1 MQFTPNNEIRRVEA
15 KSDPLSSVPTTS
27 TTAPSPGGLFDDDS
41 DDSSNRPPSTS
52 SSSSSSGEST
62 SKGAESSKCKFCDRV
77 DELIKSSKIDKTE
90 TNEIK
95 KMKESYTKLKLAI
108 KKNLDKDDN
117 DESQSQKTGNESDD
131 DLVKLS
137 IAQRKKLQD
146 KKTKD
151 SEKTKEVK
159 KLTELFKKAVEVVIE
174 KLQDEK
180 RIARED
186 EEEAKKKKKEREKK
200 KEEEEEWQ
208 NALEEEEEEE
218 KKKKVAKEERNYGIE
233 LKDVSKIN
241 KVSST
246 AKNQPGGG
254 KSRKKEIEKFIKYLS
269 TFVKEDLKQIIN
281 GKHHEEHRR
290 KHMEKLK
297 STDNGKNNGGFT
309 DSMLKAL
316 VKAIGKD
323 SDGAKE
329 ARKHLQMLLKEYPD
343 KVPTALINIVRDKL
357 KTKGLGIIL
366 AIQLSATIIGLLIS
380 IIPIPGLALIG
391 EAVAIAANMGT
402 DVITA
407 FGPLNIIDLLKN
419 GSKEALETFTK
430 SMVPVI
436 NSLSGAWCCNKSDGT
451 ENKSV
456 KLFLNGL
463 AEVSKIL
470 NNSDDAAK
478 KEEEINKVIAD
489 LQKEIESGS
498 SQEKGKEDKK
508 EKTKGGGKRRKTR
521 KKKKRKRKKRKTRRR
536 RKKKKR
542 KTNKYRKRFTRRY

>member
-1 MQFTPNNEIRRVEA
+1 
-15 KSDPLSSVPTTS
+15 
-27 TTAPSPGGLFDDDS
+27 
-41 DDSSNRPPSTS
+41 
-52 SSSSSSGEST
+52 
-62 SKGAESSKCKFCDRV
+62 
-77 DELIKSSKIDKTE
+77 
-90 TNEIK
+90 
-95 KMKESYTKLKLAI
+95 
-108 KKNLDKDDN
+108 
-117 DESQSQKTGNESDD
+117 
-131 DLVKLS
+131 
-137 IAQRKKLQD
+137 
-146 KKTKD
+146 
-151 SEKTKEVK
+151 
-159 KLTELFKKAVEVVIE
+159 
-174 KLQDEK
+174 
-180 RIARED
+180 
-186 EEEAKKKKKEREKK
+186 
-200 KEEEEEWQ
+200 
-208 NALEEEEEEE
+208 
-218 KKKKVAKEERNYGIE
+218 
-233 LKDVSKIN
+233 
-241 KVSST
+241 
-246 AKNQPGGG
+246 
-254 KSRKKEIEKFIKYLS
+254 
-269 TFVKEDLKQIIN
+269 
-281 GKHHEEHRR
+281 
-290 KHMEKLK
+290 MEKLK
-297 STDNGKNNGGFT
+297 STDNGKNNGGVT
-309 DSMLKAL
+309 DSMLKTL

-419 GSKEALETFTK
+419 GSKGALETFTK

-470 NNSDDAAK
+470 NSTESAEN
-478 KEEEINKVIAD
+478 KESEIKKVID
-489 LQKEIESGS
+489 ELQKEIESGS
-498 SQEKGKEDKK
+498 PQKKEKEDKK
-508 EKTKGGGKRRKTR
+508 EVTTSTANEQGGGKRRKTR

>member
-1 MQFTPNNEIRRVEA
+1 
-15 KSDPLSSVPTTS
+15 
-27 TTAPSPGGLFDDDS
+27 
-41 DDSSNRPPSTS
+41 
-52 SSSSSSGEST
+52 
-62 SKGAESSKCKFCDRV
+62 
-77 DELIKSSKIDKTE
+77 
-90 TNEIK
+90 
-95 KMKESYTKLKLAI
+95 
-108 KKNLDKDDN
+108 
-117 DESQSQKTGNESDD
+117 
-131 DLVKLS
+131 
-137 IAQRKKLQD
+137 
-146 KKTKD
+146 
-151 SEKTKEVK
+151 
-159 KLTELFKKAVEVVIE
+159 
-174 KLQDEK
+174 
-180 RIARED
+180 
-186 EEEAKKKKKEREKK
+186 
-200 KEEEEEWQ
+200 
-208 NALEEEEEEE
+208 
-218 KKKKVAKEERNYGIE
+218 
-233 LKDVSKIN
+233 
-241 KVSST
+241 
-246 AKNQPGGG
+246 
-254 KSRKKEIEKFIKYLS
+254 
-269 TFVKEDLKQIIN
+269 
-281 GKHHEEHRR
+281 
-290 KHMEKLK
+290 MEKLK

-329 ARKHLQMLLKEYPD
+329 AREHLQTLLKKYPD
-343 KVPTALINIVRDKL
+343 KVPTALIKIVRDKL

-402 DVITA
+402 DVIE
-407 FGPLNIIDLLKN
+407 FIGPLNIIGLLKN

-470 NNSDDAAK
+470 NNSETPAK
-478 KEEEINKVIAD
+478 KEEEINKVIVD

-498 SQEKGKEDKK
+498 PQEKSETEK
-508 EKTKGGGKRRKTR
+508 EKKKKTKKKGGGKRRKTR
-521 KKKKRKRKKRKTRRR
+521 RKRKRKKRKTRRR

>member
-1 MQFTPNNEIRRVEA
+1 MATRNETKEEEEA
-15 KSDPLSSVPTTS
+15 TVGEIS
-27 TTAPSPGGLFDDDS
+27 TDKGKLC
-41 DDSSNRPPSTS
+41 
-52 SSSSSSGEST
+52 ES
-62 SKGAESSKCKFCDRV
+62 KFCKRV
-77 DELIKSSKIDKTE
+77 DELMKSSEIGE
-90 TNEIK
+90 TDAIEA
-95 KMKESYTKLKLAI
+95 MKQSYINLERAI
-108 KKNLDKDDN
+108 KQNLDKDDN
-117 DESQSQKTGNESDD
+117 DESQSKGTSKESDD
-131 DLVKLS
+131 LVNLS
-137 IAQRKKLQD
+137 IALRAKRKD
-146 KKTKD
+146 KKMED
-151 SEKTKEVK
+151 SKKTKEVK
-159 KLTELFKKAVEVVIE
+159 ELTQQFKDAVEKVIE
-174 KLQDEK
+174 ELQKDK
-180 RIARED
+180 KIARTK
-186 EEEAKKKKKEREKK
+186 EEAKKKKGED
-200 KEEEEEWQ
+200 
-208 NALEEEEEEE
+208 EE
-218 KKKKVAKEERNYGIE
+218 KEVVGEGGDIEMTTTNNKKN
-233 LKDVSKIN
+233 
-241 KVSST
+241 
-246 AKNQPGGG
+246 KNQQGGE

-281 GKHHEEHRR
+281 GKHHEKHRR

-297 STDNGKNNGGFT
+297 STDNGKNNGGVT
-309 DSMLKAL
+309 DSMLKTL

-343 KVPTALINIVRDKL
+343 KVPTALIKIVRDKL

-419 GSKEALETFTK
+419 GSKGALETFTK

-463 AEVSKIL
+463 AEVSTIL
-470 NNSDDAAK
+470 NSTGSAEKKAA
-478 KEEEINKVIAD
+478 EIKKVID
-489 LQKEIESGS
+489 ELQKEIESGS
-498 SQEKGKEDKK
+498 PQKKEKEDKK
-508 EKTKGGGKRRKTR
+508 EVVASTVDTSTVQEQGGGKRRKTR

>member
-1 MQFTPNNEIRRVEA
+1 MATRDEPRVEA
-15 KSDPLSSVPTTS
+15 KSDPLSGVFDD
-27 TTAPSPGGLFDDDS
+27 TAPSSRGLIDTDS
-41 DDSSNRPPSTS
+41 DDSSNKSPAPTKKPSTS
-52 SSSSSSGEST
+52 SSSSGESST
-62 SKGAESSKCKFCDRV
+62 DEGESSKCKFCERV
-77 DELIKSSKIDKTE
+77 DELMRSSGITE
-90 TNEIK
+90 TNAIK

-117 DESQSQKTGNESDD
+117 DESPSEGTGKKSLFE
-131 DLVKLS
+131 LS
-137 IAQRKKLQD
+137 IDQRKKLQD

-151 SEKTKEVK
+151 SEKTKKVK
-159 KLTELFKKAVEVVIE
+159 ELTQQFKKAVEDVIE
-174 KLQDEK
+174 KLQEDK
-180 RIARED
+180 KIARTK

-200 KEEEEEWQ
+200 KEEEEEWRKEQ
-208 NALEEEEEEE
+208 EEEE
-218 KKKKVAKEERNYGIE
+218 KKKKVAKDERNYGIE
-233 LKDVSKIN
+233 LKGGSKRK
-241 KVSST
+241 KVSSP
-246 AKNQPGGG
+246 AKNQQGGE

-281 GKHHEEHRR
+281 GKHHEKHRR

-297 STDNGKNNGGFT
+297 STDNGKNNGGVT
-309 DSMLKAL
+309 DSMLKTL

-419 GSKEALETFTK
+419 GSKGALETFTK

-463 AEVSKIL
+463 AKVSKIL
-470 NNSDDAAK
+470 NSTESAAK
-478 KEEEINKVIAD
+478 KESEIKKVID
-489 LQKEIESGS
+489 ELQKEIESGS
-498 SQEKGKEDKK
+498 PQEKSETEKEKK
-508 EKTKGGGKRRKTR
+508 EVATSTANKQGGGKRRKTR
-521 KKKKRKRKKRKTRRR
+521 KKRKRKRKKRKTRRR

>member
-1 MQFTPNNEIRRVEA
+1 MATRKNETKVEEEEEA
-15 KSDPLSSVPTTS
+15 TV
-27 TTAPSPGGLFDDDS
+27 
-41 DDSSNRPPSTS
+41 
-52 SSSSSSGEST
+52 GESST
-62 SKGAESSKCKFCDRV
+62 DKGESCESKFCKRV
-77 DELIKSSKIDKTE
+77 DELIKSSGIKETDAIDA
-90 TNEIK
+90 
-95 KMKESYTKLKLAI
+95 MKQSYTKLKLAI
-108 KKNLDKDDN
+108 KQNLDKD
-117 DESQSQKTGNESDD
+117 ESQSEETGKKSDD

-137 IAQRKKLQD
+137 IALRAKRKE

-151 SEKTKEVK
+151 SEKTTKVKE
-159 KLTELFKKAVEVVIE
+159 LTQQFKKAVEDVIKE
-174 KLQDEK
+174 LQEDKK
-180 RIARED
+180 RARTK
-186 EEEAKKKKKEREKK
+186 EAKKKKGED
-200 KEEEEEWQ
+200 
-208 NALEEEEEEE
+208 EE
-218 KKKKVAKEERNYGIE
+218 KEVVGEGGDIEMTTANNKKN
-233 LKDVSKIN
+233 
-241 KVSST
+241 
-246 AKNQPGGG
+246 KNQQGGE

-281 GKHHEEHRR
+281 GKHHEKHRR

-297 STDNGKNNGGFT
+297 STDNGKNNGGVT
-309 DSMLKAL
+309 DSMLKTL

-419 GSKEALETFTK
+419 GSKGALETFTK

-463 AEVSKIL
+463 AKVSKIL
-470 NNSDDAAK
+470 NSTESAAK
-478 KEEEINKVIAD
+478 KEEEIKKVID
-489 LQKEIESGS
+489 ELQKEIESGS
-498 SQEKGKEDKK
+498 PQKKGKEEDKK
-508 EKTKGGGKRRKTR
+508 EVATSTANEQGGGKRRKTR
-521 KKKKRKRKKRKTRRR
+521 KKRKRKRKKRKTRRR

>member
-1 MQFTPNNEIRRVEA
+1 MATMNETRRVEA
-15 KSDPLSSVPTTS
+15 TSDPLSGVLSG
-27 TTAPSPGGLFDDDS
+27 TASSPGGLFDDDS

-52 SSSSSSGEST
+52 SSSSSS

-90 TNEIK
+90 
-95 KMKESYTKLKLAI
+95 AI
-108 KKNLDKDDN
+108 KAMKQSYINLERAIKQNLDKDDN
-117 DESQSQKTGNESDD
+117 DKSQSKGTSKESDD
-131 DLVKLS
+131 LVNLS
-137 IAQRKKLQD
+137 IALRAKRKD
-146 KKTKD
+146 KKDSDSKKTAKVEEMKEKFKD
-151 SEKTKEVK
+151 
-159 KLTELFKKAVEVVIE
+159 AVEKVIE
-174 KLQDEK
+174 KLQVEK
-180 RIARED
+180 KRARTK
-186 EEEAKKKKKEREKK
+186 EEGAKKKKEQEEKK

-218 KKKKVAKEERNYGIE
+218 KKKKVAKEERNDGIE
-233 LKDVSKIN
+233 LKGVSKR
-241 KVSST
+241 KEVSSP
-246 AKNQPGGG
+246 AKNQQGGE

-281 GKHHEEHRR
+281 GKHHEKHRR

-297 STDNGKNNGGFT
+297 STDNGKNNGGVT
-309 DSMLKAL
+309 DSMLKTL

-343 KVPTALINIVRDKL
+343 KVPTALIKIVRDKL

-419 GSKEALETFTK
+419 GSKGALETFTK

-463 AEVSKIL
+463 AEVSTIL
-470 NNSDDAAK
+470 NSTGSAEKKAA
-478 KEEEINKVIAD
+478 EIKKVID
-489 LQKEIESGS
+489 ELQKEIESGS
-498 SQEKGKEDKK
+498 PQKKEKEDKK
-508 EKTKGGGKRRKTR
+508 EVVASTVDTSTVQEQGGGKRRKTR

>member
-1 MQFTPNNEIRRVEA
+1 MAIRNESKEDQDTV
-15 KSDPLSSVPTTS
+15 
-27 TTAPSPGGLFDDDS
+27 
-41 DDSSNRPPSTS
+41 
-52 SSSSSSGEST
+52 GESST
-62 SKGAESSKCKFCDRV
+62 DKGESSKCKFCDRV
-77 DELIKSSKIDKTE
+77 DELIKSSEIGETDAKGAIDA
-90 TNEIK
+90 
-95 KMKESYTKLKLAI
+95 MKQSYINLERAI
-108 KKNLDKDDN
+108 KQNLDKDDN
-117 DESQSQKTGNESDD
+117 DESQSKGTSKESDD
-131 DLVKLS
+131 LVNLS
-137 IAQRKKLQD
+137 IALRAKRKD
-146 KKTKD
+146 KKTED
-151 SEKTKEVK
+151 IEKTTKVK
-159 KLTELFKKAVEVVIE
+159 KLTQQFKKAVEVVIK
-174 KLQDEK
+174 KLQVEK
-180 RIARED
+180 KIART
-186 EEEAKKKKKEREKK
+186 K
-200 KEEEEEWQ
+200 
-208 NALEEEEEEE
+208 EEEE
-218 KKKKVAKEERNYGIE
+218 KKNKKKEEKKEEEKKRREEKEEERQNALAKTRKQAEEEKGIE
-233 LKDVSKIN
+233 LTSLTLDKEN
-241 KVSST
+241 KVSSP
-246 AKNQPGGG
+246 AKIQQGGE
-254 KSRKKEIEKFIKYLS
+254 KSRKKEIEIEKFIKYLS

-281 GKHHEEHRR
+281 GKHHEKHRR

-297 STDNGKNNGGFT
+297 STDNGKNNGGVT
-309 DSMLKAL
+309 DSMLKTL

-419 GSKEALETFTK
+419 GSKGALETFTK

-463 AEVSKIL
+463 AKVSTILNSSESAEEKESKI
-470 NNSDDAAK
+470 K
-478 KEEEINKVIAD
+478 KVID
-489 LQKEIESGS
+489 ELQKEIESGS
-498 SQEKGKEDKK
+498 PQEKSETEKEEQGGEQEDKMKK
-508 EKTKGGGKRRKTR
+508 EGGGKRRKTR

>member
-1 MQFTPNNEIRRVEA
+1 MATRKNKTRVKAISE
-15 KSDPLSSVPTTS
+15 PLSGVFDD
-27 TTAPSPGGLFDDDS
+27 TAPSSRGLIDTDS
-41 DDSSNRPPSTS
+41 DDSLNKSPAPTKKPPSS
-52 SSSSSSGEST
+52 LSESGEGST
-62 SKGAESSKCKFCDRV
+62 DEGESSKCKFCKRV
-77 DELIKSSKIDKTE
+77 DELMESSGITE
-90 TNEIK
+90 TNEIE
-95 KMKESYTKLKLAI
+95 KMKESYTNLERVI
-108 KKNLDKDDN
+108 KQNLDKDESQSKQNLDK
-117 DESQSQKTGNESDD
+117 DESQSKGIVKKSDD
-131 DLVKLS
+131 DLFKLS
-137 IAQRKKLQD
+137 FALRAKRKNKE
-146 KKTKD
+146 TED
-151 SEKTKEVK
+151 SKKTKEVK
-159 KLTELFKKAVEVVIE
+159 ELTKQFKKAVEDVIE
-174 KLQDEK
+174 ELQEDK
-180 RIARED
+180 KIARTK
-186 EEEAKKKKKEREKK
+186 EAKKKKEQDEKAK
-200 KEEEEEWQ
+200 KEKGED
-208 NALEEEEEEE
+208 EE
-218 KKKKVAKEERNYGIE
+218 KEVVGE
-233 LKDVSKIN
+233 
-241 KVSST
+241 
-246 AKNQPGGG
+246 GGDIQMVEIPPAIIRKG
-254 KSRKKEIEKFIKYLS
+254 EGGEKSRKKESEEIEKFIKYLS

-281 GKHHEEHRR
+281 GKHHEVHRR

-297 STDNGKNNGGFT
+297 STDNGKNNGGVT

-391 EAVAIAANMGT
+391 ESVAIAANMGT
-402 DVITA
+402 DVITF

-470 NNSDDAAK
+470 NSKKNNKK
-478 KEEEINKVIAD
+478 KETEIDEVID
-489 LQKEIESGS
+489 QLQSEIESGS
-498 SQEKGKEDKK
+498 PQEKSETKK
-508 EKTKGGGKRRKTR
+508 EKEKKKGGGKRRKTR
-521 KKKKRKRKKRKTRRR
+521 KKRKRKRKKRKTRRR

>member
-1 MQFTPNNEIRRVEA
+1 MATRNETKEEA
-15 KSDPLSSVPTTS
+15 ESDPLSGVPSAT
-27 TTAPSPGGLFDDDS
+27 PSPS
-41 DDSSNRPPSTS
+41 NISSLSSALSSSPAPGRRLRDLLSPSASSSSSSSRRNKNPPSTS
-52 SSSSSSGEST
+52 SSSSRESSTDEGESC
-62 SKGAESSKCKFCDRV
+62 ESKFCKRV
-77 DELIKSSKIDKTE
+77 NELIKSSEIGE
-90 TNEIK
+90 TNTIDTMK
-95 KMKESYTKLKLAI
+95 KSYTNLERAI
-108 KKNLDKDDN
+108 KQNLDKD
-117 DESQSQKTGNESDD
+117 ESQSKGIGKKSDD
-131 DLVKLS
+131 DLFNLS
-137 IAQRKKLQD
+137 FALRAKRKK
-146 KKTKD
+146 KETED
-151 SEKTKEVK
+151 SKKTKEVK
-159 KLTELFKKAVEVVIE
+159 ELTQQFKDAVEEVIKE
-174 KLQDEK
+174 LQE
-180 RIARED
+180 
-186 EEEAKKKKKEREKK
+186 EKK
-200 KEEEEEWQ
+200 MARKEEEEE
-208 NALEEEEEEE
+208 ARGESSR
-218 KKKKVAKEERNYGIE
+218 ERGGEGEIE
-233 LKDVSKIN
+233 MVDMGR
-241 KVSST
+241 
-246 AKNQPGGG
+246 GGG
-254 KSRKKEIEKFIKYLS
+254 EKSRKKESEEIEKFIKYLS

-281 GKHHEEHRR
+281 GKHHEVHRR

-297 STDNGKNNGGFT
+297 STDNGKNNGGVT

-343 KVPTALINIVRDKL
+343 KVPTALIKIVRDKL

-391 EAVAIAANMGT
+391 ESVAIAANMGT
-402 DVITA
+402 DVITF

-463 AEVSKIL
+463 AKVSEIL
-470 NNSDDAAK
+470 YSKTVEDK
-478 KEEEINKVIAD
+478 KTEIDKVID
-489 LQKEIESGS
+489 QLQSEIESGS
-498 SQEKGKEDKK
+498 PQEKS
-508 EKTKGGGKRRKTR
+508 KTKKQKKRGDASTVQKNGGGKRRKTR
-521 KKKKRKRKKRKTRRR
+521 KKRKRKRKKRKTRRR

>member
-1 MQFTPNNEIRRVEA
+1 MQFTTPNNEIRRVEA

-186 EEEAKKKKKEREKK
+186 EEE
-200 KEEEEEWQ
+200 
-208 NALEEEEEEE
+208 EEEEEEE
-218 KKKKVAKEERNYGIE
+218 RRRRKKKKKSHIE
-233 LKDVSKIN
+233 MTSMKK
-241 KVSST
+241 
-246 AKNQPGGG
+246 GGG

-402 DVITA
+402 DVITF
-407 FGPLNIIDLLKN
+407 FGPLNIIGLLKN

-456 KLFLNGL
+456 KLFLDGL
-463 AEVSKIL
+463 TKVSNIL
-470 NNSDDAAK
+470 NSTKTPADK
-478 KEEEINKVIAD
+478 KTEIEKVID
-489 LQKEIESGS
+489 ELQKEIESGS
-498 SQEKGKEDKK
+498 PQKKEEKLKEKK

-521 KKKKRKRKKRKTRRR
+521 RKRKRKKRKTRRR

>member
-1 MQFTPNNEIRRVEA
+1 MATGNETKVEA
-15 KSDPLSSVPTTS
+15 KFDPLSGVLSD
-27 TTAPSPGGLFDDDS
+27 TAPSSRGLIDTDS
-41 DDSSNRPPSTS
+41 DDSSNKSPVPTKKPPSTS
-52 SSSSSSGEST
+52 SSSSGES
-62 SKGAESSKCKFCDRV
+62 SMDKGESCESKFCKRV
-77 DELIKSSKIDKTE
+77 NELIKSSEIGE
-90 TNEIK
+90 TNTIEA
-95 KMKESYTKLKLAI
+95 MKQSYINLERAI
-108 KKNLDKDDN
+108 KQNLDKDDN
-117 DESQSQKTGNESDD
+117 DESPSEGTGKKSLFE
-131 DLVKLS
+131 LS
-137 IAQRKKLQD
+137 INQRKKLQED
-146 KKTKD
+146 KRIARED
-151 SEKTKEVK
+151 EEEVK

-174 KLQDEK
+174 KLQEDK

-186 EEEAKKKKKEREKK
+186 EEE
-200 KEEEEEWQ
+200 
-208 NALEEEEEEE
+208 EEEEE
-218 KKKKVAKEERNYGIE
+218 KKKSDRKEMNIE
-233 LKDVSKIN
+233 MVDM
-241 KVSST
+241 
-246 AKNQPGGG
+246 GGG
-254 KSRKKEIEKFIKYLS
+254 GGGEKSRKKESEEIEKFIKYLS

-281 GKHHEEHRR
+281 GKHHKKHRR

-297 STDNGKNNGGFT
+297 STDNGKNNGGVT
-309 DSMLKAL
+309 DSMLKTL

-419 GSKEALETFTK
+419 GSKGALETFTK

-470 NNSDDAAK
+470 NSTEKNKK
-478 KEEEINKVIAD
+478 KEIKKVIAK
-489 LQKEIESGS
+489 LQSEIESGS
-498 SQEKGKEDKK
+498 PQKKGKEDKK
-508 EKTKGGGKRRKTR
+508 EVDASTVQKKGGGKRRKTR
-521 KKKKRKRKKRKTRRR
+521 KKRKRKRKKRKTRRR

>member
-1 MQFTPNNEIRRVEA
+1 MDITKNETKDQGTLEE
-15 KSDPLSSVPTTS
+15 SS
-27 TTAPSPGGLFDDDS
+27 ADEG
-41 DDSSNRPPSTS
+41 
-52 SSSSSSGEST
+52 
-62 SKGAESSKCKFCDRV
+62 ESSKCKFCERV

-90 TNEIK
+90 AIEAIEA
-95 KMKESYTKLKLAI
+95 MKQSYINLERAI
-108 KKNLDKDDN
+108 KQNLDKE
-117 DESQSQKTGNESDD
+117 ESQSEETGKKSDD

-137 IAQRKKLQD
+137 IALRAKRKE

-151 SEKTKEVK
+151 SEKTTKVKE
-159 KLTELFKKAVEVVIE
+159 LTQQFKKAVEDVIKE
-174 KLQDEK
+174 LQEDKK
-180 RIARED
+180 RARTK
-186 EEEAKKKKKEREKK
+186 EEEAKKKKEQEEKKKEEEEKK
-200 KEEEEEWQ
+200 KEEEEERQ
-208 NALEEEEEEE
+208 NALAKS
-218 KKKKVAKEERNYGIE
+218 KKQHLKRKGAKEERNVGIE
-233 LKDVSKIN
+233 LKGGSKRK
-241 KVSST
+241 KVSSP
-246 AKNQPGGG
+246 AKNQQGGE

-281 GKHHEEHRR
+281 GKHHEKHRR

-297 STDNGKNNGGFT
+297 STDNGKNNGGVT
-309 DSMLKAL
+309 DSMLKTL

-391 EAVAIAANMGT
+391 EAVAISANMGT

-419 GSKEALETFTK
+419 GSKGALETFTK

-463 AEVSKIL
+463 AKVSKIL
-470 NNSDDAAK
+470 NSTKSAEN
-478 KEEEINKVIAD
+478 KESEIKKVID
-489 LQKEIESGS
+489 ELQKEIESGS
-498 SQEKGKEDKK
+498 PQKKEKEDKK
-508 EKTKGGGKRRKTR
+508 EVVASTVDASTANEQGGGKRRKTR
-521 KKKKRKRKKRKTRRR
+521 KKRKRKRKKRKTRRR

>member
-1 MQFTPNNEIRRVEA
+1 MATRNETRVKA
-15 KSDPLSSVPTTS
+15 ISHPLSGVFDD
-27 TTAPSPGGLFDDDS
+27 TAPSSRGLIDTDS
-41 DDSSNRPPSTS
+41 DDSLNKSPAPTKKPLSTS
-52 SSSSSSGEST
+52 SLSESGESST
-62 SKGAESSKCKFCDRV
+62 DEGESSKYKFCERV
-77 DELIKSSKIDKTE
+77 DELMESSGITE

-95 KMKESYTKLKLAI
+95 KMKESYTKLKLEI

-117 DESQSQKTGNESDD
+117 DESPSEGTGKKSLFE
-131 DLVKLS
+131 LS
-137 IAQRKKLQD
+137 NNQRKKLQD

-186 EEEAKKKKKEREKK
+186 EEDEEDEKKKKE
-200 KEEEEEWQ
+200 Q
-208 NALEEEEEEE
+208 EEE
-218 KKKKVAKEERNYGIE
+218 KKRKGVNKEEDEGIE
-233 LKDVSKIN
+233 LKDVSKRN

-246 AKNQPGGG
+246 AKNQQGGG

-297 STDNGKNNGGFT
+297 STDNGKNNGGVT

-329 ARKHLQMLLKEYPD
+329 AREHLQMLLKKYPD

-402 DVITA
+402 DVIE
-407 FGPLNIIDLLKN
+407 FIGPLNIIGLLKK

-463 AEVSKIL
+463 VKVSTIL
-470 NNSDDAAK
+470 NSTESAADK
-478 KEEEINKVIAD
+478 KTEIEKVID
-489 LQKEIESGS
+489 ELQKEIESGS
-498 SQEKGKEDKK
+498 PQKK
-508 EKTKGGGKRRKTR
+508 EEKLKEKQGGGKRRKTR

>member
-1 MQFTPNNEIRRVEA
+1 MQFNPNETKKDQRTLEE
-15 KSDPLSSVPTTS
+15 TS
-27 TTAPSPGGLFDDDS
+27 TDE
-41 DDSSNRPPSTS
+41 
-52 SSSSSSGEST
+52 GECQS
-62 SKGAESSKCKFCDRV
+62 KFCKRV
-77 DELIKSSKIDKTE
+77 DELIESSKIGE
-90 TNEIK
+90 TYEIK
-95 KMKESYTKLKLAI
+95 QMKGSYINLERAI
-108 KKNLDKDDN
+108 KQNLDKD
-117 DESQSQKTGNESDD
+117 ESQSKGTGNESDD

-137 IAQRKKLQD
+137 IAQRQKLQA
-146 KKTKD
+146 KKTED
-151 SEKTKEVK
+151 SKKTAKVEEMKEK
-159 KLTELFKKAVEVVIE
+159 FKKAVEKVIKE
-174 KLQDEK
+174 LQE
-180 RIARED
+180 
-186 EEEAKKKKKEREKK
+186 EKK
-200 KEEEEEWQ
+200 R
-208 NALEEEEEEE
+208 ARTAEEEE
-218 KKKKVAKEERNYGIE
+218 KKKGEDEEKGVVGEGGDIE
-233 LKDVSKIN
+233 MTTMNN
-241 KVSST
+241 K
-246 AKNQPGGG
+246 KNKKGGG

-402 DVITA
+402 DVITF

-419 GSKEALETFTK
+419 GSKGALETFTK

-456 KLFLNGL
+456 KLFLDGL
-463 AEVSKIL
+463 TKVSNIL
-470 NNSDDAAK
+470 NSTKTPADK
-478 KEEEINKVIAD
+478 KTEIEKVID
-489 LQKEIESGS
+489 ELQKEIESGS
-498 SQEKGKEDKK
+498 PQKKEEKLKEKK

-521 KKKKRKRKKRKTRRR
+521 RKRKRKKRKTRRR